1 MRTVLVLGL
10 ILTAFAAPASAAP
23 HAWDQQWTVAATP
36 EVRII
41 TEDAHVRVHTGS
53 AGQVRAH
60 IAYELKR
67 WGLLIGG
74 GEPKV
79 MFERHGDK
87 ITITARDPKAF
98 GVIGGVDEKFTVDV
112 TLPPTVNLTVRTG
125 DGAIDCEPLSGTLAF
140 RSGDGAIRAHGLKGT
155 IDYSTGDGRVI
166 LEGIDGELTGR
177 AGDGSAKLSGR
188 FDLLDVASSD
198 GRIEVEATKGSRTAK
213 DWSLETAD
221 GGLTLRIPLDFAALL
236 DCRTRDG
243 GMHITLPIDVGRAGR
258 KHELTGELNG
268 GGRRLRMRTG
278 DGALNLG
285 LSE

>member
-1 MRTVLVLGL
+1 MRTALILGL
-10 ILTAFAAPASAAP
+10 ILTVLAAPAGAAP
-23 HAWDQQWTVAATP
+23 HVWDQQWTVAATP

-41 TEDAHVRVHTGS
+41 TGDAHVRVHTGS

-60 IAYELKR
+60 VAYELQR

-74 GEPKV
+74 GEPTV
-79 MFERHGDK
+79 VFERQGDK

-98 GVIGGVDEKFTVDV
+98 GVFGGVDEKFTVDV

-125 DGAIDCEPLSGTLAF
+125 DGAIDCEPLSGTFAF
-140 RSGDGAIRAHGLKGT
+140 RTGDGAIRAHDLKGKV
-155 IDYSTGDGRVI
+155 DYSTGDGRVI
-166 LEGIDGELTGR
+166 IDGIDGELTGR
-177 AGDGSAKLSGR
+177 AGDGSARLTGR
-188 FDLLDVASSD
+188 FDLLDLASSD
-198 GRIEVEATKGSRTAK
+198 GRIEIDATKGSRTAK
-213 DWSLETAD
+213 DWSIETAD

-243 GMHITLPIDVGRAGR
+243 RMHITLPIDADRARR